1 MKFIKYAFL
10 GFGLLTIMILLIQYQ
25 QVNRGEGQED
35 VITLFLLTFG
45 NRMYGLEGYLL
56 YLESPRL
63 YNVFYSQLSEILQ
76 FLPNADNR
84 PGVTF
89 SKYYYNADYNYGFG
103 LSAMYSSFFIIPHYL
118 LSFFGIIVLGF
129 IIERMLKAANS
140 GSSIMTACFVYWF
153 VQSVTFINGALSWAL
168 LNVIASYLVLKV
180 LVYIIYY

>member
-1 MKFIKYAFL
+1 MDFL
-10 GFGLLTIMILLIQYQ
+10 SYF
-25 QVNRGEGQED
+25 
-35 VITLFLLTFG
+35 
-45 NRMYGLEGYLL
+45 
-56 YLESPRL
+56 
-63 YNVFYSQLSEILQ
+63 QLSLIEIY
-76 FLPNADNR
+76 FIVFTVFVASIIRGFN
-84 PGVTF
+84 
-89 SKYYYNADYNYGFG
+89 GFG

-180 LVYIIYY
+180 LVYINQIMFFRRSNF